1 MAFQQ
6 LDIDIINSQYFFHSP
21 LRNEQVY
28 LFGPLVLS
36 CWYYENHVVVNYID
50 GRSEQILTPFTTQM
64 DVDYGEETKMNEE
77 EEIPQA
83 RRDVVGGAVAGG
95 GGSVVID
102 VDTDNETDEED
113 PLPQEQHP
121 LPQEQH
127 PLPQEQHPNMIED
140 DDETDSEDPDDDD
153 DELIIPEP
161 VAMN

>member
-6 LDIDIINSQYFFHSP
+6 IDIDILNSQYFFHSR
-21 LRNEQVY
+21 LRNERVY

-36 CWYYENHVVVNYID
+36 CWYYENHVLVNYTD
-50 GRSEQILTPFTTQM
+50 GRSEQISTPFTTQM
-64 DVDYGEETKMNEE
+64 EVDYGEETKMNEE

-83 RRDVVGGAVAGG
+83 TQARRNVVGGAVAGG

-121 LPQEQH
+121 
-127 PLPQEQHPNMIED
+127 NMVED
-140 DDETDSEDPDDDD
+140 DDETDNEDPDNEDDD

-161 VAMN
+161 VPMN